1 MLFKGSAVAL
11 VTPFTSENTVNYNK
25 LEELVDFH
33 IKNGTD
39 AIVVCGTTGEA
50 STLSDREHIA
60 AIKCVIDAVNKRIPV
75 IAGTGGNDTEHS
87 VLLSKIAENFGADGL
102 LIINPYYNKGNKSG
116 IKAHFTKIAQSV
128 DTPIIIYNVPSRT
141 GVNLSPN
148 LIAELSY
155 NEPNIV
161 AVKEASGDMTQVAE
175 IARLVDDDFA
185 IYSGNDDTILPLLS
199 LGGKGVISVLANVCP
214 KETHDLVFKFFEG
227 DIDTSRELQL
237 NMKPLIDA
245 LFIEVNPVPVKTAC
259 NLIGFNVGG
268 FRLPLAEMDSK
279 NEQVLKNEL
288 INWGLK
294 VQEETC

>member
-11 VTPFTSENTVNYNK
+11 VTPFTRENTVNYNK
-25 LEELVDFH
+25 LEELVEFH

-60 AIKCVIDAVNKRIPV
+60 TIKCVIDTVNKRIPV

-87 VLLSKIAENFGADGL
+87 ILLSKIAENFGVDGL
-102 LIINPYYNKGNKSG
+102 LIINPYYNKGNKTG

-155 NEPNIV
+155 SEQNIV
-161 AVKEASGDMTQVAE
+161 GVKEASGDMTQVA
-175 IARLVDDDFA
+175 
-185 IYSGNDDTILPLLS
+185 
-199 LGGKGVISVLANVCP
+199 
-214 KETHDLVFKFFEG
+214 
-227 DIDTSRELQL
+227 
-237 NMKPLIDA
+237 
-245 LFIEVNPVPVKTAC
+245 
-259 NLIGFNVGG
+259 
-268 FRLPLAEMDSK
+268 
-279 NEQVLKNEL
+279 
-288 INWGLK
+288 
-294 VQEETC
+294 

>member
-11 VTPFTSENTVNYNK
+11 VTPFTRENTVNYNK
-25 LEELVDFH
+25 LEELVEFH

-60 AIKCVIDAVNKRIPV
+60 TIKCVIDTVNKRIPV

-87 VLLSKIAENFGADGL
+87 ILLSKIAENFGVDGL
-102 LIINPYYNKGNKSG
+102 LIINPYYNKGNKTG

-155 NEPNIV
+155 SEQNIV
-161 AVKEASGDMTQVAE
+161 GVKEASGDMTQVAE
-175 IARLVDDDFA
+175 IARLVNDDFA
-185 IYSGNDDTILPLLS
+185 IYSGNDDSILPLLS
-199 LGGKGVISVLANVCP
+199 LGGVGVISVLANICP
-214 KETHDLVFKFFEG
+214 KESHDLVYSFLSG
-227 DIDTSRELQL
+227 DIETSRKLQL
-237 NMKPLIDA
+237 DLKPLIDA
-245 LFIEVNPVPVKTAC
+245 LFTEVNPVPVKTAM
-259 NLIGFNVGG
+259 NLLGMDVGSL
-268 FRLPLAEMDSK
+268 RLPLGHMEAK
-279 NEQVLKNEL
+279 NIDILKKELKNAGLEL
-288 INWGLK
+288 K
-294 VQEETC
+294 